1 MTVQDYAR
9 KVLKLK
15 EEDNLVHPYETV
27 LSAVTVQVSNDF
39 QFYMY
44 VVHYMIGCAHSKIL
58 LLIWD

>member
-44 VVHYMIGCAHSKIL
+44 VVHYMIGCVHS
-58 LLIWD
+58 